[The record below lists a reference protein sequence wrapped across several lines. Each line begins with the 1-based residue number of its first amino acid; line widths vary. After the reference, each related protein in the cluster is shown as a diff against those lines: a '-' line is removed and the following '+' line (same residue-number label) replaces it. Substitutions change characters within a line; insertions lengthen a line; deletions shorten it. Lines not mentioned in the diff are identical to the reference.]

1 MRPSFG
7 ARRQARKV
15 GQDDNNPREGE
26 SVSEYEDNGTNYAT
40 YFMKHILTCVFEQIG

>member
-15 GQDDNNPREGE
+15 GQDDNDPGEIE
-26 SVSEYEDNGTNYAT
+26 SVSENDDNGIIYAPNLLKQ
-40 YFMKHILTCVFEQIG
+40 FLTCALEQIG